1 MKRLFA
7 ILAGVAALGALLLY
21 WQLWGSPGP
30 AKGPQRVIV
39 EDGTSLYRLSGQ
51 LAKSGVIPGNAR
63 SYRLMARLFGS
74 SDPIQAGEFLI
85 PPGTSGAKVLDI
97 LQHGRPIQRLV
108 TIPEGMPSIMV
119 REKLLAVPYLT
130 GDVPIPEEGSILPDS
145 YSYQLGESR
154 ALVLGRMQK
163 AMTAEIERLW
173 PKRTAKSVVRNRRE
187 AIILASIVE
196 KETGKPSERKMVA
209 GVYSNRLR
217 QGMKLDAD
225 PTVIYPVTRGKALGR
240 RILLSELRASNGYN
254 TYVMAGLPIG
264 PIANPG
270 RDSIAAVLDPA
281 STPALF
287 FVADGSGGHV
297 FAATL
302 EEHESNVAKWRAL
315 RRARGEM

>member
-30 AKGPQRVIV
+30 TKGPQRVVV

-51 LAKSGVIPGNAR
+51 LAKSGVVPGSAS

-85 PPGTSGAKVLDI
+85 PAGTSGSEVLDI

-130 GDVPIPEEGSILPDS
+130 GDVPMPEEGSILPDS
-145 YSYQLGESR
+145 YSYQLGEPR
-154 ALVLGRMQK
+154 AQVLNRMQK

-173 PKRTAKSVVRNRRE
+173 PKRTARSVVRNRRE

-196 KETGKPSERKMVA
+196 KETGKPSERQMVA

-254 TYVMAGLPIG
+254 TYAMTGLPIG

-270 RDSIAAVLDPA
+270 REAIAAVLDPA
-281 STPALF
+281 PTAALF
-287 FVADGSGGHV
+287 FVADGSGGHI

-302 EEHESNVAKWRAL
+302 AEHDANVAKWRAL